1 MTGRKT
7 NKRLLMKHGGQ
18 NKRGKRASLF
28 HGGGGLHQCDL
39 HPLYASFLA
48 GHLDVWAGTVCG
60 SALLKKNTGR
70 LAAALLFVHVAGRF
84 ICALLSVDR
93 LFGIPVYIWFR
104 NWLFMGL
111 PFFLLGDWFRQNQ
124 ETLVQ
129 KFSTKTLLAAF
140 SLGVVLTVAET
151 VLVAART
158 GDDREL
164 YLGIFLMIFALFLL
178 AWKKP
183 RQDHEGVLA
192 RIGRNYLLEIYLL
205 HLWVM
210 EALDLLLS
218 KTGLHIPGI
227 GWTKPFLVLLV
238 SAALGVVWKKRRN
251 VS

>member
-1 MTGRKT
+1 MTGWKT

-48 GHLDVWAGTVCG
+48 GHLDVWAGTVRG
-60 SALLKKNTGR
+60 STLLKKNTGR

-164 YLGIFLMIFALFLL
+164 YLGIFLMLFALFLL

-183 RQDHEGVLA
+183 QQDREGILA